1 MPIYNHNE
9 TDENQRLK
17 ILKAIQKIIQYIQ
30 ESNYSNDCKF
40 VIINGN
46 GAKKWYC
53 IIRNYDLYV
62 LWAYNSLSSKN
73 KFNSQ
78 IKRKERHFHRN
89 ENRIYHQKT
98 CSKKIAKGSF
108 SGEKE
113 KIPERNMELWE

>member
-46 GAKKWYC
+46 GAKK
-53 IIRNYDLYV
+53 
-62 LWAYNSLSSKN
+62 
-73 KFNSQ
+73 
-78 IKRKERHFHRN
+78 
-89 ENRIYHQKT
+89 
-98 CSKKIAKGSF
+98 
-108 SGEKE
+108 
-113 KIPERNMELWE
+113 